1 MFSRFR
7 ARLSVAALAVVAGAC
22 GSDSSTAPIETQ
34 PATLDQALTEL
45 ALPAIAAAGP
55 SFVDIGG
62 TAALDPSRCPYAAA
76 SQSFVCT
83 PINESGVTVNQ
94 SFTLLSASGAK
105 QSAFDQASTA
115 AVRANTTIAG
125 TLVEAGTSLTIDGQ
139 QELTLSGL
147 LTGPHTLNGSSLLKL
162 KGTIS
167 NGTTSLPLD
176 VAVSTTITNLVLPA
190 NTAAGAEIWPKS
202 GTIVVESSG
211 TVSGFPAGTTRLTMT
226 FNGTSTVSLTIT
238 GPGVSQ
244 SCLVD
249 LAKGEPVCG

>member
-1 MFSRFR
+1 MFARFR

-22 GSDSSTAPIETQ
+22 GSDSSTTPIETQ
-34 PATLDQALTEL
+34 PATLGQALSEL
-45 ALPAIAAAGP
+45 SLPALAAAGP
-55 SFVDIGG
+55 SFVDIGS
-62 TAALDPSRCPYAAA
+62 TAALDPARCPYAAA

-83 PINESGVTVNQ
+83 AISEIGVTVNQ
-94 SFTLLSASGAK
+94 SFTLLSGSGAK
-105 QSAFDQASTA
+105 KSSFDQASTA

-125 TLVEAGTSLTIDGQ
+125 TLVESGTSLTIDGQ

-147 LTGPHTLNGSSLLKL
+147 LTGPHTLNGSSSLKL

-176 VAVSTTITNLVLPA
+176 VTVATTITNLVLPA
-190 NTAAGAEIWPKS
+190 NTTIGADVWPKS
-202 GTIVVESSG
+202 GTIVVETSG
-211 TVSGFPAGTTRLTMT
+211 TVSGFPSGTNRLTMT
-226 FNGTSTVSLTIT
+226 FDGTSTVSLTIT

-244 SCLVD
+244 SCKVD